1 MPQMRTSI
9 KIRAG
14 YRPAARPD
22 GDNRCRY
29 CSRKAEDFAGPLL
42 APQKVFSC
50 KLLGITINPDYTC
63 REYKPKENQP

>member
-14 YRPAARPD
+14 YRPANRQD
-22 GDNRCRY
+22 GDKRCRY
-29 CSRKAEDFAGPLL
+29 CSRKEWVCKKDDYEILN
-42 APQKVFSC
+42 C

-63 REYKPKENQP
+63 REYKPEEI